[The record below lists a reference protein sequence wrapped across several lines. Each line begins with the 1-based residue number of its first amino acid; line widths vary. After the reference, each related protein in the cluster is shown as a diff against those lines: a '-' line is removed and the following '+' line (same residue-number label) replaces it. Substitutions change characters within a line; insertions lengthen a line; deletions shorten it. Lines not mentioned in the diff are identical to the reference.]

1 MNIQRVIGAALELQG
16 QLDDI
21 GLPFCFIG
29 GLAVQ
34 RWGEPRL
41 TVDADATVLTRFEH
55 DEALVDALL
64 SKFRARRSDGREMA
78 LRNRVLLLYAADG
91 THIDVALGA
100 IPFEARMIERSSRWH
115 YREDVTVRTCSADDL
130 VVHKAFA
137 SRDRDWLDIDGILM
151 RQGTKLDTRLIFHEL
166 RPLVELKQDNNIIPR
181 LEQKMREY
189 GMGTQS

>member
-1 MNIQRVIGAALELQG
+1 MNIQRVIAAALELQE
-16 QLDDI
+16 QLDRI

-41 TVDADATVLTRFEH
+41 TVDADATVLTNFEH
-55 DEALVDALL
+55 DESLVDRLL
-64 SKFRARRSDGREMA
+64 SHFRARRSDGREVA
-78 LRNRVLLLYAADG
+78 LRNRVLLLSASDG

-100 IPFEARMIERSSRWH
+100 IPFEARTIERSSPWH
-115 YREDVTVRTCSADDL
+115 YRKDVTIRTCSADDL

-151 RQGTKLDTRLIFHEL
+151 RQGAKLDARLIFQEL
-166 RPLVELKQDNNIIPR
+166 RPLVELKQDDSIIPR
-181 LEQKMREY
+181 LEQKMRES
-189 GMGTQS
+189 GMEAQS